1 MGENREGGDEMKE
14 LDFLVQ
20 LNRYIN
26 SLGLFAR
33 SEIGVLK
40 ATESIALMAMPGG
53 AETVYFDGT
62 RDKDYQVQINA
73 KGKKQDNC
81 INSLSGLFQKL
92 ENLTD
97 LPSDNGSYDFQQ
109 IKITSL
115 PSLIM
120 VDEQGFFMYELSIS
134 ATITIHKG
142 VV

>member
-1 MGENREGGDEMKE
+1 MKE

-26 SLGLFAR
+26 KQNFFVKSV
-33 SEIGVLK
+33 IGVLGK
-40 ATESIALMAMPGG
+40 EESLSIMAMPGG
-53 AETVYFDGT
+53 AEKVFFDGT

-73 KGKKQDNC
+73 KSKKQDDC
-81 INSLSGLFQKL
+81 INTLSMLFQKL

-97 LPSDNGSYDFQQ
+97 LPSENGSYDYQET
-109 IKITSL
+109 KITSL

-120 VDEQGFFMYELSIS
+120 IDEQGFFMYELSIS